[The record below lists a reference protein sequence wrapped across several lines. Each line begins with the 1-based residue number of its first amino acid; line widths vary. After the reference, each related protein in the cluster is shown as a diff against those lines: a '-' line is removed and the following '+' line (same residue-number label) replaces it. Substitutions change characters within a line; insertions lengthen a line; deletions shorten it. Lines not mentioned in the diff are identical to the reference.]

1 MANSKVLI
9 EVIATSKGLK
19 VVAKDTEKTVAATKK
34 LGQEQ
39 TKTTQ
44 STKNLNKEHARMI
57 N

>member
-34 LGQEQ
+34 LENQQ
-39 TKTTQ
+39 KKT
-44 STKNLNKEHARMI
+44 EH
-57 N
+57 